1 MTSPSIPEARY
12 AQIDGD
18 VRIHYH
24 DVSTGFPVIFLH
36 GSGPGASGFSN
47 FQGNFPYFAEHG
59 FRAIVPDS
67 LGFGRSSKPDMDYGL
82 EAVLAGLKALLKQ
95 LGIERCAV
103 VGNSHG
109 GAQAIQ
115 LALDEPALVQKLIL
129 MAPGGLEVRERYME
143 QRGIRSM
150 FKAVSAPEGL
160 SQESLRK
167 VLTLQVFDPKHITDD
182 LVAQRWET
190 AQQQPKRLFQTL
202 QVPHLAP
209 RLPELRCP
217 VLGLWGNQDVF
228 CPVSG
233 ASILSDNCADSRVLR
248 IANCGHW
255 VMVER
260 TVLFNKLCTEFLRE

>member
-1 MTSPSIPEARY
+1 MMNASIPEARY
-12 AQIDGD
+12 AELAHG

-24 DVSTGFPVIFLH
+24 DVGTGYPVVFLH

-59 FRAIVPDS
+59 FRTIVPDA

-82 EAVLAGLKALLKQ
+82 DAVLQGLKGLLEQ

-103 VGNSHG
+103 LGNSHG
-109 GAQAIQ
+109 GAQAIK
-115 LALDEPALVQKLIL
+115 LAIDEPKLVDKLIL
-129 MAPGGLEVRERYME
+129 MAPGGLETRERYME
-143 QRGIRSM
+143 QRGIRAM

-160 SQESLRK
+160 SQDSLRK
-167 VLTLQVFDPKHITDD
+167 VLGLQVFDAAHISDA
-182 LVAQRWET
+182 LVAQRWEI

-209 RLPELRCP
+209 QLSELRCP
-217 VLGLWGNQDVF
+217 VLGLWGNQDQF

-233 ASILSDNCADSRVLR
+233 AAILSDNCPDSRVLR

-260 TVLFNKLCTEFLRE
+260 TAMFNKMCTEFLRE